1 MRGLKMSTGKFIIKK
16 ASNESYMFNLI
27 AANNEIIAT
36 SEMYTTLDKCKKGIA
51 SVQANA
57 PSADTVDLTVS
68 NIDSKITNPKFEIF
82 LDKADE
88 YRFRLKAKNG
98 EIIIQSQGYSAKSSC
113 KNGIESVRKNAATEI
128 IEIEN

>member
-1 MRGLKMSTGKFIIKK
+1 MGKFIIKK
-16 ASNESYMFNLI
+16 ASDGSYMFNLK
-27 AANNEIIAT
+27 ASNNEIIAT

-51 SVQANA
+51 SVQTNA
-57 PSADTVDLTVS
+57 MTSGIADLTVPDP
-68 NIDSKITNPKFEIF
+68 DSVITNPKFEIF
-82 LDKADE
+82 FDKAGE

-113 KNGIESVRKNAATEI
+113 KNGIESVRKNAATDT